1 MLNIERLMQISLL
14 TVVLISSVLLA
25 LSTNSLGL
33 FLVASICAIGGF
45 VLTDLLKWFR
55 IEGWLANVV
64 SIAILVLAMKD
75 FFYVDSS
82 GKLMAVSNLLV
93 YLQGVLMFQVKTP
106 RLNWQILVLSLL
118 QIVITTI
125 FSVGFGNSYLL
136 LLYFVATG
144 VAMVL
149 QTIYTENVD
158 VARRNKS
165 VIPKMKAVSGRS
177 AAAPLSAAFSSSTA
191 FTTPLT
197 LFDDSGYRQKT
208 LLRVFGRLF
217 YWMIASLLFT
227 LVLFLMAPRTSKP
240 LFQPISYKVA
250 ATGFNNEVNLNETG
264 VIRGSNNIIFTAKMT
279 DAESDSAV
287 RLGNIPYFRS
297 MALST
302 LAIEDGQT
310 NWRAPFD
317 RVDDSFYR
325 SLSSPRRR
333 ISGRKIKQVIT
344 VEQTTNPMIYGITP
358 VYSSANTANKIEFC
372 GEISAF
378 VRARSD
384 GKVTMAPFKYELST
398 FVDNRNFTLPGWPH
412 YGVNSRDRNQAIS
425 DNSLTHQWLT
435 EIELDRYPV
444 LVAEAD
450 RLAAENDAEEGSLQ
464 DLVDKFTN
472 YFSGN
477 RFKYTL
483 DYRKVPRDTTIDS
496 VEDFFAN
503 HRSGHCEMYASALT
517 LMLRSQNIPA
527 RLVVGFMAKDYN
539 ELTDSYT
546 VRGKHAHAWV
556 ETYFHPLDCTREMYE
571 RGTAGPAGAWV
582 TADPNPIATLAG
594 TGEMSSDP
602 IELARTVWQDMVLG
616 LEGGKERGREV
627 NTFFLY
633 AYLQKFVASGNS
645 SASTLKSLPTNS
657 RAQALVV
664 GLLAIFLFVRIYI
677 KSSRIKNL
685 RQQKNLEQI
694 GIFRRLMASAVG
706 LISSDL
712 EQWMLQG
719 DERNT
724 QFYDRFLAILQ
735 SDNLERADNQTQKE
749 FAELSLLHFRKHDQ
763 IHLIERVIRNTTR
776 RFYEVRF
783 GDKELTQKESEEL
796 ERDLQSLKV
805 TLNEQ
810 RALAQ

>member
-1 MLNIERLMQISLL
+1 MLNIKRLMQISLL

-33 FLVASICAIGGF
+33 FLVALVCAVGGF

-64 SIAILVLAMKD
+64 SIAILILAMKD
-75 FFYVDSS
+75 FFNVDSS

-118 QIVITTI
+118 QVVITTI

-136 LLYFVATG
+136 LAYFIATG
-144 VAMVL
+144 MAMVL
-149 QTIYTENVD
+149 QTIYTESVD

-165 VIPKMKAVSGRS
+165 VIPKMKAVSAVC
-177 AAAPLSAAFSSSTA
+177 AAAPMSATFSSSTA

-208 LLRVFGRLF
+208 ALRVLGRMF
-217 YWMIASLLFT
+217 YWMLASLFFT

-240 LFQPISYKVA
+240 LFQPISYKVS

-264 VIRGSNNIIFTAKMT
+264 VIRGSNNTIFTAKVT
-279 DAESDSAV
+279 DAQAGSPL

-302 LAIEDGQT
+302 LTIEDGHT
-310 NWRAPFD
+310 NWRAPYD

-325 SLSSPRRR
+325 ALPNSRRHVG
-333 ISGRKIKQVIT
+333 GREIKQLIT
-344 VEQTTNPMIYGITP
+344 VEQTTNPMVYGITP
-358 VYSSANTANKIEFC
+358 VYASANTAANIEFC
-372 GEISAF
+372 GEISAH
-378 VRARSD
+378 VRARTD

-398 FVDNRNFTLPGWPH
+398 FVDDRNFTLWGWPH
-412 YGVNSRDRNQAIS
+412 HGSNPRDRNAPIS
-425 DNSLTHQWLT
+425 GTSLTHQWLT
-435 EIELDRYPV
+435 EIDRDRYPV

-450 RLAAENDAEEGSLQ
+450 RLAAENDAEEGSLL
-464 DLVDKFTN
+464 DLVDKFN
-472 YFSGN
+472 DYFSGN

-483 DYRKVPRDTTIDS
+483 DYRQVPRDTTVDS

-503 HRSGHCEMYASALT
+503 HRAGHCEMYASALT

-556 ETYFHPLDCTREMYE
+556 EAYFHPLDCSQDMFA
-571 RGTAGPAGAWV
+571 RGIAGPGGAWV
-582 TADPNPIATLAG
+582 TVDPNPIATLAG
-594 TGEMSSDP
+594 SGEMTSDP

-616 LEGGKERGREV
+616 LDGSEERDRSV
-627 NTFFLY
+627 NNFFLY
-633 AYLQKFVASGNS
+633 AYLQKVFANGS
-645 SASTLKSLPTNS
+645 SSVTSIKSLTTNS
-657 RAQALVV
+657 RVQAWVV
-664 GLLAIFLFVRIYI
+664 GVLAIILSVRIYI
-677 KSSRIKNL
+677 KSSRIKNV
-685 RQQKNLEQI
+685 RKQKNLGQI
-694 GIFRRLMASAVG
+694 GILRRLMASAVG

-712 EQWMLQG
+712 EQWVLQG
-719 DERNT
+719 EKRNT
-724 QFYDRFLAILQ
+724 QFYDRLVAILQ
-735 SDNLERADNQTQKE
+735 ADSLERADNQTQRE
-749 FAELSLLHFRKHDQ
+749 FAERSLLHYQKHDQ
-763 IHLIERVIRNTTR
+763 IQLIERVIRNTTR

-783 GDKELTQKESEEL
+783 GERVLTQNETEEL
-796 ERDLQSLKV
+796 ERDLQSLKSV
-805 TLNEQ
+805 I
-810 RALAQ
+810 A